1 MPNISQEVIIGTSR
15 ENVYHALTSQE
26 GVSAWWTSQTTTS
39 GEVGSVAKFEFG
51 SGYFKEMRITKLV
64 TLEYVEWSC
73 LAGANEWIGTT
84 ITFSINSGNKT
95 TMAQSNPETGDQLQ
109 QLQQNDECTL
119 LRLEHKDWKS
129 YSPMFSECSY
139 TWAQFL
145 RSIKLYCET
154 GKGRP
159 WPYQHVVG

>member
-1 MPNISQEVIIGTSR
+1 MPNISQEVIIGASR
-15 ENVYHALTSQE
+15 QNVYRALTSQE
-26 GVSAWWTSQTTTS
+26 GLSGWWTPQTTTS
-39 GEVGSVAKFEFG
+39 GEVGSVARFAFG
-51 SGYFKEMRITKLV
+51 PDYFKEMRNEKLV

-84 ITFSINSGNKT
+84 IRFSIKSGNKA
-95 TMAQSNPETGDQLQ
+95 TMAQSNPEAGDQLQ
-109 QLQQNDECTL
+109 QLKRNDECTL
-119 LRLEHKDWKS
+119 LLLEHNDWKS

-145 RSIKLYCET
+145 RSIKLFCET
-154 GKGRP
+154 GKGTP